1 MDYLAKYAYWQENL
15 KDPVLREELEK
26 MNDQEKRESFTL
38 DLEFGTGGLRGI
50 LGVGTSR
57 MNVHTVRQATQGLAS
72 LICGLGK
79 KEMERGVAIAYD
91 CRNFSDVFARE
102 AAKVLAGKNIIVDTK
117 DIPDKVSDVSI
128 FNITN
133 KYKSVSDYATVLH
146 ENAKA
151 EGLDYFNPDSTVV
164 NDGVLTYKGKAAPLK
179 NVRKGLKKIGAL
191 NSYNY
196 KCTQTDNTILYNV
209 LYDGLCVNDTYLSAT
224 VDDDTLTITLS
235 NWLADS
241 YKNTGFSSV
250 RTAPEA
256 LISFSNSVSFEQPFK
271 ITSVTQGYLAG
282 SRNGEIQTSTAAPVW
297 KISGENGINYY
308 VDMRNGDFLKND

>member
-1 MDYLAKYAYWQENL
+1 MVHQARWNNYSS
-15 KDPVLREELEK
+15 V
-26 MNDQEKRESFTL
+26 
-38 DLEFGTGGLRGI
+38 GGI
-50 LGVGTSR
+50 AMEWSR
-57 MNVHTVRQATQGLAS
+57 VKS
-72 LICGLGK
+72 ILIC
-79 KEMERGVAIAYD
+79 
-91 CRNFSDVFARE
+91 VFVVVNLILLKVYIDGNNSQITVDE
-102 AAKVLAGKNIIVDTK
+102 ATLNSTAKVLAGKNIIVDTK